1 MLSEF
6 IINFSITFIITWI
19 IIELLV
25 FIFGLFTKEKPVKS
39 SHTEYINIEKLIERH
54 VKKIINQMNIET
66 KKEKDVIIV
75 KKEET
80 PLEVEENIQEVDD
93 TEEKSIKEETISLED
108 LLNQHDLDIIKP
120 VLDELGVVNSNDLK
134 LLTLEDIKD
143 NIDKKEEI
151 QLKLVETKKLELLMK
166 K

>member
-1 MLSEF
+1 MSIFF
-6 IINFSITFIITWI
+6 IAGFIAGFITWI

-108 LLNQHDLDIIKP
+108 YG
-120 VLDELGVVNSNDLK
+120 E
-134 LLTLEDIKD
+134 
-143 NIDKKEEI
+143 
-151 QLKLVETKKLELLMK
+151 
-166 K
+166 